1 MLRLIPNTLRCQETE
16 TAPLTFEGD
25 WPQCDGFSVVG
36 GVEGSLLA
44 RAAALATAGVVV
56 VVSADDHPTLQE
68 DVGMSPQE
76 LEGPEME
83 LSVVL
88 PAIGVYVDR
97 AVLRTA
103 KTKEQKKRERSHKK
117 EREGE
122 REREREREMRKH

>member
-1 MLRLIPNTLRCQETE
+1 MYIFHLSVTTNINNWNRNWS
-16 TAPLTFEGD
+16 LTFESE
-25 WPQCDGFSVVG
+25 WPQYDRFSVVG

-76 LEGPEME
+76 LEGPETE

-88 PAIGVYVDR
+88 PPIGVYVDR

-103 KTKEQKKRERSHKK
+103 T
-117 EREGE
+117 
-122 REREREREMRKH
+122 RKQQRRRKIISTSSLN

>member
-1 MLRLIPNTLRCQETE
+1 M
-16 TAPLTFEGD
+16 TFEGD
-25 WPQCDGFSVVG
+25 WPLYDRFSVVG
-36 GVEGSLLA
+36 GFEGSLLA

-56 VVSADDHPTLQE
+56 VVGADDHPTLQE

-88 PAIGVYVDR
+88 PPIGVYVDR

-103 KTKEQKKRERSHKK
+103 TTQQRR
-117 EREGE
+117 
-122 REREREREMRKH
+122 RKITSTLKSIQIRWLYYIQRHLASECYLHFFE